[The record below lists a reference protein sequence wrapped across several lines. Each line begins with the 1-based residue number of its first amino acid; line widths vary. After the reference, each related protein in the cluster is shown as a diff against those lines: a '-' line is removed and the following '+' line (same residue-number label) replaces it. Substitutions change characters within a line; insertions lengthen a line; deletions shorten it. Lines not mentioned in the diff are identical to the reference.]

1 MNLSDIIYWIGAFGV
16 GVIIGLIIELCIDTK
31 ERSRLIAENDTL
43 RDQLEVYRANDNV
56 EIINIPKA
64 DKTYFKPF

>member
-1 MNLSDIIYWIGAFGV
+1 M

>member
-1 MNLSDIIYWIGAFGV
+1 MNFLDIIYWIGAFGV
-16 GVIIGLIIELCIDTK
+16 GVIFGLIIELCIEAK
-31 ERSRLIAENDTL
+31 ERNRLITENETL
-43 RDQLEVYRANDNV
+43 RDQLEVYRANDEV